1 MGQEKITFS
10 DGSECGMAGTATS
23 AAGKKLNR
31 LKNRFK
37 LPQEANIDAD
47 VTLAALLVPD
57 GTSDAIGLRCWQHR
71 VRIAKDWR
79 INKCRNRRRNL
90 RRS

>member
-37 LPQEANIDAD
+37 LPQEADIDAE
-47 VTLAALLVPD
+47 VTLAAMLAPGDDLSRFDDCKVA
-57 GTSDAIGLRCWQHR
+57 G
-71 VRIAKDWR
+71 
-79 INKCRNRRRNL
+79 
-90 RRS
+90 